1 VLKPYRW
8 IRSKFQSITKVVT
21 EGEQVTAEPLS
32 VQEFL
37 AGAADDVLEIV
48 KAKTELPNN
57 TSGRIERSPTA
68 TEPFIKADVQI
79 GQEPAV
85 SETIVKVVQKTEEI
99 VDPDVQTEQEPVIS
113 ETVVR
118 VIDKTEQEAA
128 ISEAVDQVV
137 EKTEHKPAISETAV
151 EIVEKAKEK
160 KSAKKPKVEA
170 SGKPV
175 GDRWAIAA
183 PGVDLSGEWTL
194 VVNEDFRKEYD
205 EYLKQLGQP
214 FIVRSVA
221 LTIIALTS
229 EVTQQTEEGRNLLI
243 RGTNARG
250 IWKRTLVTSGTDS
263 DNNEF
268 TPLQVPIVTADDER
282 VEAEAWWEGEGTVHR
297 SWMRGLNKY
306 GGGDFES
313 RRYLEDGGRVLVCE
327 STFHPREKDRKDAS
341 VTWRFLRNGEQF
353 AIDET

>member
-8 IRSKFQSITKVVT
+8 IRSKFLSKEKVAVEDEEAT
-21 EGEQVTAEPLS
+21 VEPLS
-32 VQEFL
+32 IQESV
-37 AGAADDVLEIV
+37 AGAAVDVLEII
-48 KAKTELPNN
+48 KAKPELTKKTE
-57 TSGRIERSPTA
+57 GRIERSAPAAEPLVEPYVQVELEPT
-68 TEPFIKADVQI
+68 
-79 GQEPAV
+79 V
-85 SETIVKVVQKTEEI
+85 SETIVKVVEKTKEI
-99 VDPDVQTEQEPVIS
+99 VEPDVQTEQEPAIS
-113 ETVVR
+113 ETVVEA
-118 VIDKTEQEAA
+118 IEKTEQEPA
-128 ISEAVDQVV
+128 ISETVVEIV
-137 EKTEHKPAISETAV
+137 EKTEHEPAISETVV

-160 KSAKKPKVEA
+160 KPAKKQKAEA
-170 SGKPV
+170 SGKPA

-194 VVNEDFRKEYD
+194 VVNENFRKDYD

-229 EVTQQTEEGRNLLI
+229 EVTQQSEEGRNLLI

-250 IWKRTLVTSGTDS
+250 IWKRTLVASGADS
-263 DNNEF
+263 DNDEF
-268 TPLQVPIVTADDER
+268 TPVQVPIVTADDER
-282 VEAEAWWEGEGTVHR
+282 VEAEAWWEEKGTVHL

-313 RRYLEDGGRVLVCE
+313 RRYLEDGGKVLVCE

-341 VTWRFLRNGEQF
+341 VTWRFLRNGEQL